1 MIIVIRNREYLCSFT
16 CYIILQVCLMSWCVM
31 VVIKDSE
38 YLQMMH
44 YRHGF
49 HRNGNW

>member
-16 CYIILQVCLMSWCVM
+16 CYNISQVCLECVNVM
-31 VVIKDSE
+31 VCDDSE